1 MLQNNLIA
9 TALTFLL
16 SLLWLRLNDWLA
28 HRGWISSD
36 LSRKIIHIG
45 TGPLFVLC
53 WPLFTD
59 APLSPFLAALV
70 PLTLTIQFFLV
81 GSGVIRDEAA
91 VKAMSRTGDRREIL
105 RGPLYYGI
113 IFVLLTVLYWRDS
126 PIGITALMVMCGGD
140 GLADVV
146 GRRIPS
152 ARLPWNRNKSI
163 SGSAAMFLGSYG
175 LAAFILGVSI
185 ALGFIAGPLNSYL
198 LDLLWISAAVTLVE
212 SLPLR
217 DIDNITI
224 TLTAAALGHLLF

>member
-9 TALTFLL
+9 TGLTFLL

-59 APLSPFLAALV
+59 APASRYLAALV
-70 PLTLTIQFFLV
+70 PLAITIQFFLV

-91 VKAMSRTGDRREIL
+91 VKALSRTGDRREIL
-105 RGPLYYGI
+105 RGPLFYGI
-113 IFVLLTVLYWRDS
+113 IFVLLTILYWRES
-126 PIGITALMVMCGGD
+126 PIGVTALMVMCGGD
-140 GLADVV
+140 GMADVI
-146 GRRIPS
+146 GRRVAS
-152 ARLPWNRNKSI
+152 ARLPWNQNKSI
-163 SGSAAMFLGSYG
+163 AGSAAMFLGSYG
-175 LAAFILGVSI
+175 LAALILGVSV
-185 ALGFIAGPLNSYL
+185 ALGFIAGPWNGYL
-198 LDLLWISAAVTLVE
+198 IDLLWIGVAVTLVE

-217 DIDNITI
+217 DVDNITI